1 MRGTR
6 GNGKHGG
13 FRSLTDDT
21 ELENSPA
28 RRRILALNSRVVAM
42 MKWVGVLTA
51 LISFGTALYAL
62 IHSAGELRD
71 HRRVFQEQ
79 LKSGQTQEAA
89 GDFAGAWDSFSH
101 AEATVADEGVFA
113 KLLGGLSTEQLE
125 VRAAEQDLAMEWL
138 RSSRVPEGT
147 QFSTVADKLVST
159 LTVGANASSGARKAD
174 LLAHLGWAYF
184 LKQRDGDESLRP
196 DTEYKEAVTADAKNP
211 YANVFWGHWI
221 LWNHG
226 SLSEANERF
235 AAALSSGRA
244 RAVVYHFQ
252 LSALAN
258 VRSNDTDAAWLRVVS
273 DMQAGGEKAD
283 SSLRDEVCNRYAQ
296 ALQDEALRQRIL
308 AQVPATRQVELLQS
322 ALQSEGLSE
331 EQKATLNVALAES
344 LEEAGRSQNALEA
357 WKGVAVEL
365 KSQPHSIFTE
375 RVDAAIKRLSSK
387 K

>member
-1 MRGTR
+1 M
-6 GNGKHGG
+6 K
-13 FRSLTDDT
+13 TD
-21 ELENSPA
+21 
-28 RRRILALNSRVVAM
+28 ALNARVGAV
-42 MKWVGVLTA
+42 MKWVGILTA

-62 IHSAGELRD
+62 VHSASELRD
-71 HRRVFQEQ
+71 HKRVFGEQ
-79 LKSGQTQEAA
+79 LKSGQAQEAA
-89 GDFAGAWDSFSH
+89 GDFAGAWDSFTR

-113 KLLGGLSTEQLE
+113 KLLGGLSAEQ
-125 VRAAEQDLAMEWL
+125 RQDRTAEQDLAMEWL

-147 QFSTVADKLVST
+147 QFSTIADKLVSV

-196 DTEYKEAVTADAKNP
+196 DTEYKEAVIADAKNP

-226 SLSEANERF
+226 ALSEANERF
-235 AAALSSGRA
+235 AAALNSDRA
-244 RAVVYHFQ
+244 RAVVRHFQ

-258 VRSNDTDAAWLRVVS
+258 VRSNETDAAWLRVVS

-296 ALQDEALRQRIL
+296 ALQDEALKQRIL
-308 AQVPATRQVELLQS
+308 AQVPATRQIELLQS

-331 EQKATLNVALAES
+331 VQKTTLDVALAES
-344 LEEAGRSQNALEA
+344 LEAAGRSQNALQA
-357 WKGVAVEL
+357 WKMLAIEL
-365 KSQPHSIFTE
+365 KSQPHSIWSD
-375 RVDAAIKRLSSK
+375 RVDAAIKRLSRK
-387 K
+387 R

>member
-1 MRGTR
+1 
-6 GNGKHGG
+6 
-13 FRSLTDDT
+13 
-21 ELENSPA
+21 
-28 RRRILALNSRVVAM
+28 

-62 IHSAGELRD
+62 IRSAGELRD

-159 LTVGANASSGARKAD
+159 LTVGADASSGARKAD

-252 LSALAN
+252 LSALAS

-273 DMQAGGEKAD
+273 NMQAGGEKAD

-331 EQKATLNVALAES
+331 VQKATLNVALAES

>member
-1 MRGTR
+1 M
-6 GNGKHGG
+6 K
-13 FRSLTDDT
+13 T
-21 ELENSPA
+21 ETA
-28 RRRILALNSRVVAM
+28 NSRVGAV
-42 MKWVGVLTA
+42 MKWVGIFTA
-51 LISFGTALYAL
+51 LISFGGAVYGL
-62 IHSAGELRD
+62 IHSASELRD
-71 HRRVFQEQ
+71 HKRIFQEQ
-79 LKSGQTQEAA
+79 FKSGQTQEAA
-89 GDFAGAWDSFSH
+89 GDFAGAWDSFTH

-113 KLLGGLSTEQLE
+113 KLWGGLSAEQRQ
-125 VRAAEQDLAMEWL
+125 VRTAEQDLAMEWL

-147 QFSTVADKLVST
+147 QFSTIADKLVGT

-196 DTEYKEAVTADAKNP
+196 DTEYKEAVAADANNP

-226 SLSEANERF
+226 PLSGANERF

-244 RAVVYHFQ
+244 RAVVYQFQ

-258 VRSNDTDAAWLRVVS
+258 VRSNEMDAAWLRVLS

-283 SSLRDEVCNRYAQ
+283 SALRDEVCNRYAQ
-296 ALQDEALRQRIL
+296 ALQDPALKQQIL

-322 ALQSEGLSE
+322 ALQSGGLSE
-331 EQKATLNVALAES
+331 VQKTTLDVALAES
-344 LEEAGRSQNALEA
+344 LEEAGRSRNALEV
-357 WKGVAVEL
+357 WKRIAVEL
-365 KSQPHSIFTE
+365 KSQPHSIWSE
-375 RVDAAIKRLSSK
+375 RVDAAIKRLSK

>member
-1 MRGTR
+1 M
-6 GNGKHGG
+6 K
-13 FRSLTDDT
+13 TDT
-21 ELENSPA
+21 ANSP
-28 RRRILALNSRVVAM
+28 IGGV
-42 MKWVGVLTA
+42 MKWVGILTA
-51 LISFGTALYAL
+51 LLSFGGALYGV
-62 IHSAGELRD
+62 IHSASELRD
-71 HRRVFQEQ
+71 HKRVFGEQ
-79 LKSGQTQEAA
+79 LKSGQAQQGA
-89 GDFAGAWDSFSH
+89 GDFAGAWDSFAH

-113 KLLGGLSTEQLE
+113 KLLGGLSAEQRE
-125 VRAAEQDLAMEWL
+125 VRTAEQDLAMEWL
-138 RSSRVPEGT
+138 RSSRVPEGV
-147 QFSTVADKLVST
+147 QFSTIADKLVST

-196 DTEYKEAVTADAKNP
+196 DTEYKEAVAADAKNP

-226 SLSEANERF
+226 PLSEANERF

-244 RAVVYHFQ
+244 RAVVYRFQ

-273 DMQAGGEKAD
+273 DMQAAGEKAD

-296 ALQDEALRQRIL
+296 ALEDPALMQRTL

-331 EQKATLNVALAES
+331 VQKTTLEVALAES
-344 LEEAGRSQNALEA
+344 LEAAGRSANALEV
-357 WKGVAVEL
+357 WKMLAIEL
-365 KSQPHSIFTE
+365 KSQPHSIWSG
-375 RVDAAIKRLSSK
+375 RVDAAIKRLSR
-387 K
+387 